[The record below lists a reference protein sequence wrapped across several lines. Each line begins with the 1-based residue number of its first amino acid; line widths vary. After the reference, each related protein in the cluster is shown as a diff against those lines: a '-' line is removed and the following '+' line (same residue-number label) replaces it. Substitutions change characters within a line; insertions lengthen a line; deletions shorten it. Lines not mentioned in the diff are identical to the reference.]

1 VAAVAA
7 AEDGVTLFERTMHR
21 AATLA
26 ARRAEAR
33 ADELAGRM
41 QDELP
46 AGIAAERTAEGVRLS
61 GRDLRRRLALDPGL
75 RWLVE
80 RFR

>member
-1 VAAVAA
+1 MFERAARRAA
-7 AEDGVTLFERTMHR
+7 A
-21 AATLA
+21 LA

-33 ADELAGRM
+33 ADDLAARM
-41 QDELP
+41 QDEIP
-46 AGIAAERTAEGVRLS
+46 AGIAAERTRDGVRLS
-61 GRDLRRRLALDPGL
+61 GRDLRRRLALEPGL